1 MFTNR
6 NSFNKMI
13 GVNRNYYVLWIFKEK
28 KWMVGHMSKVEI
40 HILGGFLGS
49 GKSTLLQNLL
59 LAEKK
64 KNRKVAV
71 LMNEIGEYSVDT
83 DIIGK
88 ENVLRELLKG
98 CICCTLKEEL
108 EIQLHSLYQQ
118 EKPDVIY
125 IETTGVAHP
134 IEVLDACVSPVLAP
148 FLEVKSIVVVLDAMR
163 WLNRDLLSANVQQL
177 LREQIKYGSHILIN
191 KSDLLTD
198 EDKKKVW
205 EDVKAV
211 NKHAKLYETKYCNI
225 SLEDI
230 DESQFGSNEGHET
243 LHVKQHLH
251 IQTMTYQFVKS
262 IDRDQLYEW
271 LSKLPNEVYRVKG
284 FIKFHGDK
292 YPHLLQYSFG
302 VPTLLEQDFGFPT
315 NLVMIGEGLDKKQV
329 EEGLRRLE
337 NN

>member
-1 MFTNR
+1 
-6 NSFNKMI
+6 MI
-13 GVNRNYYVLWIFKEK
+13 NINRNYYALNTFEIK
-28 KWMVGHMSKVEI
+28 KWMVDQMNKVEI

-118 EKPDVIY
+118 ERPDVIY

-134 IEVLDACVSPVLAP
+134 IEVLDACVSPILAP
-148 FLEVKSIVVVLDAMR
+148 FLEVKSIVVVLDAVR
-163 WLNRDLLSANVQQL
+163 WLNRSILSANVQQL
-177 LREQIKYGSHILIN
+177 LHEQMKFSSHLLIN
-191 KSDLLTD
+191 KSDLLTE
-198 EDKKKVW
+198 EDKNKVL
-205 EDVKAV
+205 EEVKAI
-211 NKHAKLYETKYCNI
+211 NNHAKLFETKYCNI
-225 SLEDI
+225 SLDDI
-230 DESQFGSNEGHET
+230 EEAEFMSAGEHET

-251 IQTMTYQFVKS
+251 IQTMTYQFTKS
-262 IDRDQLYEW
+262 IDQDKLYEW
-271 LSKLPNEVYRVKG
+271 LSNLPDSIYRVKG
-284 FIKFHGDK
+284 FVKFHGDK
-292 YPHLLQYSFG
+292 YPHLFQYSFG

-315 NLVMIGEGLDKKQV
+315 NLVVIGEGLDKKQLV
-329 EEGLRRLE
+329 EGLEKVE

>member
-1 MFTNR
+1 
-6 NSFNKMI
+6 
-13 GVNRNYYVLWIFKEK
+13 
-28 KWMVGHMSKVEI
+28 MSKVEI

-98 CICCTLKEEL
+98 CICCTLKDEL

-118 EKPDVIY
+118 ERPDVIY

-134 IEVLDACVSPVLAP
+134 IEVLDACLSPILAP
-148 FLEVKSIVVVLDAMR
+148 YLEVKSIVAVLDAMR
-163 WLNRDLLSANVQQL
+163 WLNRDTLSKNIQQL
-177 LREQIKYGSHILIN
+177 LQEQIKYGSYILIN
-191 KSDLLTD
+191 KSDL
-198 EDKKKVW
+198 
-205 EDVKAV
+205 VKAEEKTKILEEV
-211 NKHAKLYETKYCNI
+211 AAINKHAKLYETQYCNI

-230 DESQFGSNEGHET
+230 EDVEFKGNKEHET

-251 IQTMTYQFVKS
+251 IQTMTYQFTKL
-262 IDRDQLYEW
+262 IDQDQLYEW
-271 LSKLPNEVYRVKG
+271 LSNLPQEIYRVKG
-284 FIKFHGDK
+284 FVKFHGDK

-302 VPTLLEQDFGFPT
+302 VPILLEQDFGFPT
-315 NLVMIGEGLDKKQV
+315 NFVIIGEGLDKKQL
-329 EEGLRRLE
+329 EMGLEKLE
-337 NN
+337 NNSI

>member
-1 MFTNR
+1 MISINR
-6 NSFNKMI
+6 N
-13 GVNRNYYVLWIFKEK
+13 NYALKEFEVE
-28 KWMVGHMSKVEI
+28 KWMVGRMSKVEI

-118 EKPDVIY
+118 ERPDVIY

-134 IEVLDACVSPVLAP
+134 IEVLDACVSPILAP
-148 FLEVKSIVVVLDAMR
+148 FLEVKSIVVVLDAVR
-163 WLNRDLLSANVQQL
+163 WLNRSILSANVQQL
-177 LREQIKYGSHILIN
+177 LHEQMKYGSHILIN

-198 EDKKKVW
+198 EDKKKVL
-205 EDVKAV
+205 EEVTV
-211 NKHAKLYETKYCNI
+211 INEHAKLYETKYCNI

-230 DESQFGSNEGHET
+230 EEAVLGSNDEHKT

-251 IQTMTYQFVKS
+251 IQTMTYQFTKS
-262 IDRDQLYEW
+262 IDQDKLYEW
-271 LSKLPNEVYRVKG
+271 LSKLPDGIYRVKG
-284 FIKFHGDK
+284 FVKFHGDK

-315 NLVMIGEGLDKKQV
+315 NLVIIGEGLDKKQLV
-329 EEGLRRLE
+329 EGLEKVE

>member
-1 MFTNR
+1 
-6 NSFNKMI
+6 
-13 GVNRNYYVLWIFKEK
+13 
-28 KWMVGHMSKVEI
+28 MSKVEI

-98 CICCTLKEEL
+98 CICCTLKDEL

-118 EKPDVIY
+118 ERPDVIY

-134 IEVLDACVSPVLAP
+134 IEVLDACLSPILAP
-148 FLEVKSIVVVLDAMR
+148 YLEVKSIVVVLDAMR
-163 WLNRDLLSANVQQL
+163 WLNRDTLSKNIQQL
-177 LREQIKYGSHILIN
+177 LQEQIKYGSYILIN
-191 KSDLLTD
+191 KSDL
-198 EDKKKVW
+198 
-205 EDVKAV
+205 VKAEEKTKILEEV
-211 NKHAKLYETKYCNI
+211 AAINKHAKLYETQYCNI

-230 DESQFGSNEGHET
+230 EDVEFKGNEEHEA

-251 IQTMTYQFVKS
+251 IQTMTYQFTKL
-262 IDRDQLYEW
+262 IDQDQLYEW
-271 LSKLPNEVYRVKG
+271 LSNLPQEIYRVKG
-284 FIKFHGDK
+284 FVKFHGDK

-302 VPTLLEQDFGFPT
+302 VPILLEQDFGFPT
-315 NLVMIGEGLDKKQV
+315 NFVIIGEGLDKKQL
-329 EEGLRRLE
+329 EMGLEKLE
-337 NN
+337 NNSI

>member
-1 MFTNR
+1 
-6 NSFNKMI
+6 
-13 GVNRNYYVLWIFKEK
+13 
-28 KWMVGHMSKVEI
+28 MSKVEI

-98 CICCTLKEEL
+98 CICCTLKDEL

-118 EKPDVIY
+118 ERPDVIY

-134 IEVLDACVSPVLAP
+134 IEVLDACLSPILAP

-163 WLNRDLLSANVQQL
+163 WLNRDTLSKNVQQL
-177 LREQIKYGSHILIN
+177 LNEQIKYGSHILIN
-191 KSDLLTD
+191 KSDLLKD
-198 EDKKKVW
+198 EEKKQILEEV
-205 EDVKAV
+205 AAI
-211 NKHAKLYETKYCNI
+211 NKYAKLYETQYCNI

-230 DESQFGSNEGHET
+230 EGVKLEGNEEHKT

-251 IQTMTYQFVKS
+251 IQTMTYQFAKS
-262 IDRDQLYEW
+262 IDQDQLYEW
-271 LSKLPNEVYRVKG
+271 LSNLPQEIYRVKG
-284 FIKFHGDK
+284 FVKFHGDK

-302 VPTLLEQDFGFPT
+302 VPILLEQDFGFPT
-315 NLVMIGEGLDKKQV
+315 NLVMIGENLDKKQLA
-329 EEGLRRLE
+329 EGLDGLE
-337 NN
+337 SNSIS

>member
-1 MFTNR
+1 
-6 NSFNKMI
+6 
-13 GVNRNYYVLWIFKEK
+13 
-28 KWMVGHMSKVEI
+28 MSKVEI

-59 LAEKK
+59 LGEKK

-98 CICCTLKEEL
+98 CICCTLKDEL

-134 IEVLDACVSPVLAP
+134 IEVLDACLSPILAP
-148 FLEVKSIVVVLDAMR
+148 YFDVKSIVVVLDAMR
-163 WLNRDLLSANVQQL
+163 WLKRDTLSKNIQQL
-177 LREQIKYGSHILIN
+177 LNEQIKYGSHILIN
-191 KSDLLTD
+191 KSDLLID
-198 EDKKKVW
+198 EEKKKVF
-205 EDVKAV
+205 EEIVV
-211 NKHAKLYETKYCNI
+211 INKYAKLYETQYCNI

-230 DESQFGSNEGHET
+230 EGAELKGNEEHET

-251 IQTMTYQFVKS
+251 IQTMTYQFTQS
-262 IDRDQLYEW
+262 IDQDQIYEW
-271 LSKLPNEVYRVKG
+271 LSNLPEGIYRVKG
-284 FIKFHGDK
+284 FVKFHGDK

-315 NLVMIGEGLDKKQV
+315 NLVIIGEGLEK
-329 EEGLRRLE
+329 ERLAEGLGRLE
-337 NN
+337 SNLFNS

>member
-1 MFTNR
+1 
-6 NSFNKMI
+6 
-13 GVNRNYYVLWIFKEK
+13 
-28 KWMVGHMSKVEI
+28 MVGNMSKVEI

-98 CICCTLKEEL
+98 CICCTLKDEL

-118 EKPDVIY
+118 ERPDVIY

-134 IEVLDACVSPVLAP
+134 IEVLDACLSPILAP
-148 FLEVKSIVVVLDAMR
+148 YLDVRSIVVVLDALR
-163 WLNRDLLSANVQQL
+163 WLKRDTLSKNIQQL
-177 LREQIKYGSHILIN
+177 LHEQIKYGSHILIN
-191 KSDLLTD
+191 KLDLLKD
-198 EDKKKVW
+198 EEKKKVL
-205 EDVKAV
+205 EEVAAI
-211 NKHAKLYETKYCNI
+211 NKHAKLYETQYCNI

-230 DESQFGSNEGHET
+230 EGVELTEDKEHET
-243 LHVKQHLH
+243 LHMKQHLH
-251 IQTMTYQFVKS
+251 IQTMTYQFTKL
-262 IDRDQLYEW
+262 INQDQLYEW
-271 LSKLPNEVYRVKG
+271 LSNLPQEIYRVKG
-284 FIKFHGDK
+284 FVKFHGEK

-302 VPTLLEQDFGFPT
+302 VPILLEQDFGFPT
-315 NLVMIGEGLDKKQV
+315 NLVIIGESLDKKQLA
-329 EEGLRRLE
+329 EELGGLE
-337 NN
+337 SNSIS

>member
-1 MFTNR
+1 
-6 NSFNKMI
+6 
-13 GVNRNYYVLWIFKEK
+13 
-28 KWMVGHMSKVEI
+28 MVGNMSKVEI

-98 CICCTLKEEL
+98 CICCTLKDEL

-118 EKPDVIY
+118 ERPDVIY

-134 IEVLDACVSPVLAP
+134 IEVLDACLSPILAP
-148 FLEVKSIVVVLDAMR
+148 YLDVKSIVVVLDALR
-163 WLNRDLLSANVQQL
+163 WLKRDTLSKNIQQL
-177 LREQIKYGSHILIN
+177 LHEQIKYGSHILIN
-191 KSDLLTD
+191 KLDLLKD
-198 EDKKKVW
+198 EEKKKVL
-205 EDVKAV
+205 EEVVAI
-211 NKHAKLYETKYCNI
+211 NKHAKLYETQYCNI

-230 DESQFGSNEGHET
+230 EGVELTEDKEHET
-243 LHVKQHLH
+243 LHMKQHLH
-251 IQTMTYQFVKS
+251 IQTMTYQFTKL
-262 IDRDQLYEW
+262 INQDQLYEW
-271 LSKLPNEVYRVKG
+271 LSNLPQEIYRVKG
-284 FIKFHGDK
+284 FVKFHGEK

-302 VPTLLEQDFGFPT
+302 VPILLEQDFGFPT
-315 NLVMIGEGLDKKQV
+315 NLVIIGESLDKKQLA
-329 EEGLRRLE
+329 EELGGLE
-337 NN
+337 SNSIS

>member
-1 MFTNR
+1 M
-6 NSFNKMI
+6 K
-13 GVNRNYYVLWIFKEK
+13 
-28 KWMVGHMSKVEI
+28 KVEI

-64 KNRKVAV
+64 NNRKVAV

-134 IEVLDACVSPVLAP
+134 IEVLDACVSPILAP
-148 FLEVKSIVVVLDAMR
+148 FLEVKSIVVVLDGVR
-163 WLNRDLLSANVQQL
+163 WLNRSVLSANVQQL
-177 LREQIKYGSHILIN
+177 LQEQIKYGSHILMN
-191 KSDLLTD
+191 KVDLLTE
-198 EDKKKVW
+198 EDKNKVL
-205 EDVKAV
+205 EDVRAM
-211 NKHAKLYETKYCNI
+211 NQHAKLYETKYCNI
-225 SLEDI
+225 SLADI
-230 DESQFGSNEGHET
+230 EKAEFGSNEEHET

-251 IQTMTYQFVKS
+251 IQTMTYQFTKP
-262 IDRDQLYEW
+262 IDQERLYEW
-271 LSKLPNEVYRVKG
+271 LSTLPDCIYRVKG
-284 FIKFHGDK
+284 FVKFHGNK

-315 NLVMIGEGLDKKQV
+315 NLVMIGEGFNQDTIK
-329 EEGLRRLE
+329 RALE
-337 NN
+337 MIETHV

>member
-1 MFTNR
+1 
-6 NSFNKMI
+6 
-13 GVNRNYYVLWIFKEK
+13 
-28 KWMVGHMSKVEI
+28 MSKVEI

-98 CICCTLKEEL
+98 CICCTLKDEL

-118 EKPDVIY
+118 ERPDVIY

-134 IEVLDACVSPVLAP
+134 IEVLDACLSPILAP
-148 FLEVKSIVVVLDAMR
+148 YLDVKSIVVVLDALR
-163 WLNRDLLSANVQQL
+163 WLKRDTLSKNIQQL
-177 LREQIKYGSHILIN
+177 LHEQIKYGSHILIN
-191 KSDLLTD
+191 KLDLLKD
-198 EDKKKVW
+198 EEKKKVL
-205 EDVKAV
+205 EEVVAI
-211 NKHAKLYETKYCNI
+211 NKHAKLYETQYCNI

-230 DESQFGSNEGHET
+230 EGVELTEDKEHET
-243 LHVKQHLH
+243 LHMKQHLH
-251 IQTMTYQFVKS
+251 IQTMTYQFTKL
-262 IDRDQLYEW
+262 INQDQLYEW
-271 LSKLPNEVYRVKG
+271 LSNLPQEIYRVKG
-284 FIKFHGDK
+284 FVKFHGEK

-302 VPTLLEQDFGFPT
+302 VPILLEQDFGFPT
-315 NLVMIGEGLDKKQV
+315 NLVIIGESLDKKQLA
-329 EEGLRRLE
+329 EELGGLE
-337 NN
+337 SNSIS